1 MLVKYELTRMLRGI
15 KPIQFII
22 RKLILVLMFIQTSEF
37 TRIFIELA
45 HPHIFVLSPFAFIR
59 VSILQILTPLVN
71 APHNEV
77 NAQPS
82 R

>member
-1 MLVKYELTRMLRGI
+1 MLRGI

-45 HPHIFVLSPFAFIR
+45 HPQYIR
-59 VSILQILTPLVN
+59 IIPIRIYSRIYSTNLDTTCQR
-71 APHNEV
+71 
-77 NAQPS
+77 PS
-82 R
+82 